1 MIQKRLNDKMNKYT
15 TNVHKRG
22 NIDSL
27 RSLEDIDANNLVLP
41 PSTISSNGKRN
52 LKSKQSSRNSR
63 NRSSSS
69 TNKQNQK
76 FIVAKTKKTT
86 KAKNLHKL
94 ECYKLPIGNEKPTIK
109 DLSNSRSRS
118 RSRKSTKM
126 NSQYKKKLAQAPYP
140 TNMKDNFNLQLR
152 NDLAKQYKHI
162 KSNSEAVTHNGKN
175 LNESGHGDIEQ
186 VYSNRKGL
194 RIHNY
199 SPEKANYASQGANE
213 DHNMVIFSSDFN
225 TVKYSQSP
233 FLNKLTGLKQK
244 SQKKDSTKKTLS
256 KGHKSRNSMFPKSYT
271 YQRREPEIYTKL
283 SLRQGSIGQIDE
295 ENVPSQ
301 DTKSSNPYTNINP
314 YENENNQR
322 TANFIVKDCDQKT
335 IQIGSDKKR
344 VPTVIV
350 PYFIIFRTQLDQEQ
364 ELMLLVSQLEV
375 YHITR

>member
-1 MIQKRLNDKMNKYT
+1 MVQKRINDKMIKYT

-27 RSLEDIDANNLVLP
+27 RSLEDLDANNLILP
-41 PSTISSNGKRN
+41 PSTISSNGRRN

-86 KAKNLHKL
+86 KAKNVHKL
-94 ECYKLPIGNEKPTIK
+94 ECYKLPVANEKPTIK
-109 DLSNSRSRS
+109 DLSNSRSR
-118 RSRKSTKM
+118 KNTKM
-126 NSQYKKKLAQAPYP
+126 NSQFKKKLAQAPYP
-140 TNMKDNFNLQLR
+140 TNMNENFNLQLR
-152 NDLAKQYKHI
+152 NDLAMQYKHI
-162 KSNSEAVTHNGKN
+162 KSNSEAVTHNGKDFS
-175 LNESGHGDIEQ
+175 ESGHGDIEQ
-186 VYSNRKGL
+186 VYSNQKGL

-199 SPEKANYASQGANE
+199 SPEKPIYASQGTNE
-213 DHNMVIFSSDFN
+213 DHNMVIFSNDFN

-244 SQKKDSTKKTLS
+244 SQKKDSAKKTLS

-271 YQRREPEIYTKL
+271 YQRREPEIYSKL

-314 YENENNQR
+314 YENENNER
-322 TANFIVKDCDQKT
+322 PANFIVKDCDQKT

-344 VPTVIV
+344 VPTVTL
-350 PYFIIFRTQLDQEQ
+350 PFSIIFRIQLDQEQ
-364 ELMLLVSQLEV
+364 ELM
-375 YHITR
+375 